1 MSEGAAESASYSPV
15 EFSDAHSEPS
25 SPSNSQMVSTVAGVE
40 QTMGKSAEEDAV
52 MTELVEEDKAMA
64 IYANQYETSSEMGD
78 PAPTLDPNDE
88 DIPFMDE
95 EEDNDTQ
102 SMADNETDSKKVMD
116 KLDETLNWIARI
128 SREAERA
135 LSPQSS
141 ETPIIVD
148 GAAEEIPD
156 TQEPAAEDEDEV
168 VDDAAS
174 VITAIDVESSAEE
187 STLDV
192 STVDE
197 STTIDDTIK
206 GIATIESGSHTKL

>member
-1 MSEGAAESASYSPV
+1 MSGRRI
-15 EFSDAHSEPS
+15 AHGEARKL
-25 SPSNSQMVSTVAGVE
+25 AG
-40 QTMGKSAEEDAV
+40 
-52 MTELVEEDKAMA
+52 
-64 IYANQYETSSEMGD
+64 
-78 PAPTLDPNDE
+78 
-88 DIPFMDE
+88 PFMDE

-156 TQEPAAEDEDEV
+156 AQEPAAEDEDEV

-206 GIATIESGSHTKL
+206 GIATIESGSHPKL

>member
-1 MSEGAAESASYSPV
+1 ME
-15 EFSDAHSEPS
+15 
-25 SPSNSQMVSTVAGVE
+25 
-40 QTMGKSAEEDAV
+40 KSAEEDAV

-64 IYANQYETSSEMGD
+64 IYANQYEISSEMGD
-78 PAPTLDPNDE
+78 PAPPLDPNDE

-141 ETPIIVD
+141 ETPIIID
-148 GAAEEIPD
+148 GDTGAAEEIPD
-156 TQEPAAEDEDEV
+156 LQEPAAEDEDDA

-206 GIATIESGSHTKL
+206 GIATIESGSHPKTLLMDKI